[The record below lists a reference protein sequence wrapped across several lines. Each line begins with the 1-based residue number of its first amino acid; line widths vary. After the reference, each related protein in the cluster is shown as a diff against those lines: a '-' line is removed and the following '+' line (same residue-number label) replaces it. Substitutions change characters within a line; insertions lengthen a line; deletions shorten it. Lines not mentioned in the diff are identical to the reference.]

1 MADQIT
7 RHDGEPLHC
16 NHRILSSDVAHILRL
31 IPEYE
36 TLTFRRRLEGTT
48 NTLILFV
55 GECGDSKILVDSN
68 GRVHKVVVRGSKLR
82 PVGHTILVD
91 KPLNE
96 HFKPIAPFG
105 WSTTIKAG
113 IYTPMKPT
121 TSALVSMYMHLY
133 AAKRDASAIVLPR
146 LEYDDLHQALSSL
159 KRAFEIN
166 EVLPKT
172 QQQIPTE
179 WQELYREQLFE
190 AAHRTSDTETG
201 SPTTTLS
208 TSPQPVAM
216 SNGDMWS
223 PATEGS
229 GIHLV
234 GDSPGESSTVLEKP
248 LEQSP
253 EAEDQAMDLDV
264 ASSGGGLVVSTRSVE
279 YSPIT
284 KHSYADMGIGLPE
297 NESVAKTVSLERSP
311 TTESAVLD
319 LNVGSPECNSIGS
332 ALIDLEVESPED
344 TSIALSDSLQPPLA
358 LEPPRT
364 NLVAGLHAGASEVP
378 ERPTEWNGPSE
389 HRAFMVRF
397 MARLYGWGPER
408 IAEENARR

>member
-1 MADQIT
+1 
-7 RHDGEPLHC
+7 
-16 NHRILSSDVAHILRL
+16 
-31 IPEYE
+31 
-36 TLTFRRRLEGTT
+36 
-48 NTLILFV
+48 
-55 GECGDSKILVDSN
+55 
-68 GRVHKVVVRGSKLR
+68 
-82 PVGHTILVD
+82 
-91 KPLNE
+91 
-96 HFKPIAPFG
+96 
-105 WSTTIKAG
+105 
-113 IYTPMKPT
+113 
-121 TSALVSMYMHLY
+121 
-133 AAKRDASAIVLPR
+133 
-146 LEYDDLHQALSSL
+146 
-159 KRAFEIN
+159 
-166 EVLPKT
+166 
-172 QQQIPTE
+172 
-179 WQELYREQLFE
+179 
-190 AAHRTSDTETG
+190 
-201 SPTTTLS
+201 
-208 TSPQPVAM
+208 M

-248 LEQSP
+248 LEQSS

-364 NLVAGLHAGASEVP
+364 NLVAGLHVGASEVP